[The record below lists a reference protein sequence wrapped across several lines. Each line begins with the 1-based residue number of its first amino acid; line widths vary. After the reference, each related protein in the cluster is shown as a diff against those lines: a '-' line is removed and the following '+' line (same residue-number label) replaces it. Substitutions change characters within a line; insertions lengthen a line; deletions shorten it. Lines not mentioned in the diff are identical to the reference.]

1 MTTTSTDDNANV
13 MRTYYESWRTG
24 DLDSIKP
31 LLADD
36 VTFNGP
42 LGTADSAEQALAG
55 LEGMA
60 KATTD
65 IVIHKIW
72 VDGADVLTWFD
83 LHTEGAPAVA
93 VANWAHITR
102 GKIRR
107 MQVTFDPRPMLA
119 G

>member
-1 MTTTSTDDNANV
+1 MTTTNDNAKV
-13 MRTYYESWRTG
+13 MQSYYESWRAG
-24 DLDSIKP
+24 AIDRIEP

-42 LGTADSAEQALAG
+42 LGTARSAEEALKG
-55 LEGMA
+55 LEGLA

-83 LHTEGAPAVA
+83 LHTEGAPAVP
-93 VANWAHITR
+93 VANWAHITY

-107 MQVTFDPRPMLA
+107 MQVTFDPRPML
-119 G
+119 GG